1 MPTGG
6 QRGRM
11 LAAAGRPAPRGWWRA
26 LSARRRFLTG
36 GGAAALVLLAAG
48 LLLWPSSSGDTTSG
62 AREYLASFTA
72 CLLTDSHGLAPTET
86 ALVWRGMENASLAT
100 QAKVEYMPVMSGS
113 TAAAAAP
120 YLASL
125 LQRHC
130 NVVVATGPAQVAAVR
145 AQARRFPSV
154 QFVVPGPVLAGSHVI
169 GLRVP
174 AAGLPASH
182 NVRSGLPW
190 CTVIRLRS
198 VKFST
203 DQRPNR
209 PQPLSL
215 TPPMGRMGSAYMVG
229 PSRAAA
235 AAVVPRAG
243 WPSRTGR
250 QRRRTRRHAGHRR
263 RCWRAPA
270 RRHCRRRG

>member
-11 LAAAGRPAPRGWWRA
+11 LAAARATRTPARHRWRSPPERAAGAGRPAPRGWWRA
-26 LSARRRFLTG
+26 LSPRRRFLTG

-174 AAGLPASH
+174 AAGLPAAVA
-182 NVRSGLPW
+182 NVITAALHRS
-190 CTVIRLRS
+190 
-198 VKFST
+198 
-203 DQRPNR
+203 D
-209 PQPLSL
+209 
-215 TPPMGRMGSAYMVG
+215 
-229 PSRAAA
+229 
-235 AAVVPRAG
+235 
-243 WPSRTGR
+243 
-250 QRRRTRRHAGHRR
+250 
-263 RCWRAPA
+263 
-270 RRHCRRRG
+270 